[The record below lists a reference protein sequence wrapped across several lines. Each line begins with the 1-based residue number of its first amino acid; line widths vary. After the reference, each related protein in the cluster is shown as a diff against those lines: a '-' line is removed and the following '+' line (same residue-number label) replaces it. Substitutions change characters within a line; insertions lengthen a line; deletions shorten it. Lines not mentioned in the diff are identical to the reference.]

1 MYSQKKDIICTVDC
15 QLNEVI
21 NGCCSLDKKCMP
33 ALQGTIFNNSV
44 TLCRKSNDSQVYH
57 FCISHPTVEMNET
70 KVHFYYERSCTSTRD
85 IKNIAVS
92 EYVRA
97 VEFIVKGIIFPVH
110 FLLHG
115 MYIH

>member
-1 MYSQKKDIICTVDC
+1 
-15 QLNEVI
+15 
-21 NGCCSLDKKCMP
+21 
-33 ALQGTIFNNSV
+33 
-44 TLCRKSNDSQVYH
+44 
-57 FCISHPTVEMNET
+57 MNET